1 MRHSLPMYTITGAD
15 GREYGPVTADQIRQW
30 IIEGRANAQTKVRAE
45 GSADWKLLT
54 EFPEFAPQAAVQ
66 PATSLAPAPFP
77 IGPSSRTN
85 SMATAGMVL
94 GILSLTLA
102 CCCYGLPFNVAGII
116 CSSIALSQIK
126 KGPVNYQGRGM
137 AIAGLVLSILSIVLA
152 GLLLAFGAASN
163 WSNIF
168 RKIQR
173 L

>member
-1 MRHSLPMYTITGAD
+1 MYIITGAD
-15 GREYGPVTADQIRQW
+15 GRDYGPVTADQLRAW
-30 IIEGRANAQTKVRAE
+30 IAEGRANAQTRVREE
-45 GSADWKLLT
+45 GVPDWKLLA
-54 EFPEFAPQAAVQ
+54 EFPEFAAQATVQ
-66 PATSLAPAPFP
+66 PTAAGTAPAPFP
-77 IGPSSRTN
+77 VAPSSRTN

-94 GILSLTLA
+94 GILSLTLG

-126 KGPVNYQGRGM
+126 NDPVNHQGRGM
-137 AIAGLVLSILSIVLA
+137 AIAGLVFSILSIVVA

-163 WSNIF
+163 WSDIF

>member
-1 MRHSLPMYTITGAD
+1 MYTIMGAD
-15 GREYGPVTADQIRQW
+15 GREYGPVTADQVRQW
-30 IIEGRANAQTKVRAE
+30 IIEGRANAQTKVRPE
-45 GSADWKLLT
+45 GSADWKLLN
-54 EFPEFAPQAAVQ
+54 EFPEFASQAAVQ

-77 IGPSSRTN
+77 VAPSSRTN

-102 CCCYGLPFNVAGII
+102 CCCYGLPFNMAGII

-126 KGPVNYQGRGM
+126 KDPVNHQGRGM
-137 AIAGLVLSILSIVLA
+137 AIAGLVLSIFSIVVA

-163 WSNIF
+163 WSDIL